1 VKEDDVEPETKFM
14 IVGAF
19 MLAAVITYSDSCFVA
34 TTQMILA
41 LVIAYWLADQ
51 GGQL

>member
-1 VKEDDVEPETKFM
+1 MEPETKFL

-34 TTQMILA
+34 TTQVIMALA
-41 LVIAYWLADQ
+41 IAYWLADQ
-51 GGQL
+51 GGHC